1 MKKEEILK
9 TLGKLKEYLHENYHV
24 KEIGLFGSAARGEQK
39 KGSDIDVLVEFEEDA
54 DLFSL
59 IGLSDFLKTKLK
71 QDVDVVPKRTLRS
84 ELRASILKDVVY
96 V

>member
-1 MKKEEILK
+1 MAAEELIK
-9 TLGKLKEYLHENYHV
+9 KLKGLKAELQTEYKV
-24 KEIGLFGSAARGEQK
+24 KKIGIFGSFVKGEQK
-39 KGSDIDVLVEFEEDA
+39 KTSDIDVLVEFEEDA

-71 QDVDVVPKRTLRS
+71 REVDVVPERALRK
-84 ELRASILKDVVY
+84 ELRASILRDVVY

>member
-9 TLGKLKEYLHENYHV
+9 ILGKLKKYLHDNYKV
-24 KEIGLFGSAARGEQK
+24 KEIGLFGSVAKGQQK
-39 KGSDIDVLVEFEEDA
+39 KGSDIDVIVEFEEGA

-59 IGLSDFLKTKLK
+59 IGLSDFLKKKLK
-71 QDVDVVPKRTLRS
+71 QEVDVVPKRALRS
-84 ELRASILKDVVY
+84 ELRESILKDVVY